1 MRTTKL
7 APLFFV
13 ALLGTLAGCPA
24 QGRPSYDPCE
34 RNTDCLNGDACV
46 SIAFPYASGLVEKSM
61 CTRQRCVVDSDCA
74 LDARG
79 TAGACLGFAGAQTT
93 CFERC
98 TARANCA
105 EGWSCE
111 SVSPPSGDVR
121 VCVPVP

>member
-1 MRTTKL
+1 MSAFWNVWVWVLT
-7 APLFFV
+7 
-13 ALLGTLAGCPA
+13 LGTLAGCPA

-34 RNTDCLNGDACV
+34 RATDCLNGDTCV
-46 SIAFPYASGLVEKSM
+46 LIEFPRDGVLFGRSM
-61 CTRQRCVVDSDCA
+61 CTQQRCVVDSDCA
-74 LDARG
+74 LDSRG
-79 TAGACLGFAGAQTT
+79 TAGACLGFEGAQTT

-111 SVSPPSGDVR
+111 SVSQPAGDVR